1 MVEWNSILSALVFGL
16 FALGAYLVVLVRK
29 SIEVAVK
36 TTAEETAKATI
47 QQLRWPAELA
57 QELQKTRGVER
68 QELRFKSYGA
78 LWKELRPLA
87 IYDETVI
94 NKEVTACL
102 SSKLTNWYFSE
113 SGGLLLTSQTRDFY
127 FALQDLLRAT
137 SKFPEN
143 WEAERLEASKGAE
156 RFILETVL
164 KARRAEG
171 AISTLE
177 YFSKDVFEN
186 WHYDAA
192 ELAKKWREGINNVA
206 AAWNEL
212 DKRQRFSTL
221 QQAGSVLR
229 TALVNDL
236 ESRVR

>member
-1 MVEWNSILSALVFGL
+1 MVEWNSILSALIFGL
-16 FALGAYLVVLVRK
+16 FALGVYLAVLVRK

-36 TTAEETAKATI
+36 TTAEETARATV

-57 QELQKTRGVER
+57 QELQKTRGIER

-94 NKEVTACL
+94 NKEVIACL
-102 SSKLTNWYFSE
+102 SSRLTNWYFSE
-113 SGGLLLTSQTRDFY
+113 HGGLLLTSQTREFY

-137 SKFPEN
+137 LKFPEN
-143 WEAERLEASKGAE
+143 WEAQRLEASEGAE
-156 RFILETVL
+156 RCILETVL

-171 AISTLE
+171 AISILE
-177 YFSKDVFEN
+177 YVSKVVFEN

-192 ELAKKWREGINNVA
+192 ELGRKWRRN
-206 AAWNEL
+206 
-212 DKRQRFSTL
+212 Q
-221 QQAGSVLR
+221 
-229 TALVNDL
+229 
-236 ESRVR
+236 